1 MPPDLEVYS
10 FDLRGYIHHLE
21 EALTTAEVKER
32 SDGLNAIDP

>member
-10 FDLRGYIHHLE
+10 FDLRGYIHLE
-21 EALTTAEVKER
+21 EGLTTAEVKER

>member
-10 FDLRGYIHHLE
+10 FDLQGCIHLE

-32 SDGLNAIDP
+32 SDGLNAIAP